1 MALHRFPFCSKR
13 FTACNAPPGAFP
25 TSILSEKKLQL
36 LRNCSHFYFTTI
48 TYFSAIASISQ
59 RTPFGRDLT
68 ATQLLAGL
76 EVKYLAYT
84 SLNAAKSPISAK
96 KQVVLI
102 YFVIAASCCFQDSS
116 YVLAA
121 LLSLCSDAFW

>member
-1 MALHRFPFCSKR
+1 MKSNTKTLTEGPLAKQIFLVSLPLALSNLLQVLF
-13 FTACNAPPGAFP
+13 CNAPPGAFP

-84 SLNAAKSPISAK
+84 SLNAVKSPISAK

-102 YFVIAASCCFQDSS
+102 T
-116 YVLAA
+116 
-121 LLSLCSDAFW
+121 LS